1 MGERIVRN
9 DEVAGSIPV
18 ISTTIK
24 KNSFDTRKCIKAF
37 CFLGMIQQLP
47 TFSTAIFLHIYYA
60 LYTYNEFIGDRSQLI
75 EDCEEMIQALDNT
88 SDLEAKRAALNQKAE
103 DIIVLVINLIS
114 QNSTDTLDQD
124 EFQRKYNSYD
134 DEHKRIIV
142 EIEAVGL

>member
-1 MGERIVRN
+1 
-9 DEVAGSIPV
+9 
-18 ISTTIK
+18 
-24 KNSFDTRKCIKAF
+24 
-37 CFLGMIQQLP
+37 
-47 TFSTAIFLHIYYA
+47 
-60 LYTYNEFIGDRSQLI
+60 
-75 EDCEEMIQALDNT
+75 MIQALDNT